1 MAAIHPFQPVKLV
14 CGIIAA
20 EDVHVRKAEERLVES
35 FGPIEARGPR
45 VVFAGTTYYESE
57 MGSGLRRG
65 FIAFR
70 DLITPENLP
79 AIKIRTNS
87 LEDDLQAFF
96 GTSRRIVNL
105 DPGYLTTAALILA
118 TAKDFSHRVPLKD
131 GIYAHLELIFTK
143 AGVKRLEWTYPD
155 FRNEDHIPF
164 FRRIRRDYLDTLQ
177 AMDQRDLISGNRK
190 VY

>member
-1 MAAIHPFQPVKLV
+1 MADIRPFHPVKLV

-20 EDVHVRKAEERLVES
+20 EDDHVREAEERLVES
-35 FGPIEARGPR
+35 FGPVDDRGPR
-45 VVFAGTTYYESE
+45 VVFAGTAYYEPE

-70 DLITPENLP
+70 DLITPESLP
-79 AIKIRTNS
+79 AIKIRTNA
-87 LEDDLQAFF
+87 LEDDLRAFF
-96 GTSRRIVNL
+96 AADRRIVNL

-131 GIYAHLELIFTK
+131 GIFAHLELIFNKT
-143 AGVKRLEWTYPD
+143 GVKRLEWTYPD

-164 FRRIRRDYLDTLQ
+164 FRRVRRDYLDNLK
-177 AMDQRDLISGNRK
+177 R
-190 VY
+190 